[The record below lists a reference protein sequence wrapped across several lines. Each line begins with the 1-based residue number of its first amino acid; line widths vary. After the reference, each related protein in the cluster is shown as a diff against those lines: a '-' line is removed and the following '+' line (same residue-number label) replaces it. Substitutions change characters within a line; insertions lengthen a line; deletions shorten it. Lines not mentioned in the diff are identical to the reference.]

1 MNQEFEI
8 VRDETLVELEIKVR
22 SKIKSYN
29 ERGYTCISQ
38 SLIQER
44 GLQPSYAISLLFE
57 PTRAAFGV

>member
-38 SLIQER
+38 SIIQEK
-44 GLQPSYAISLLFE
+44 GLLRDFAVSLLFE